1 MEVILLYLLL
11 GALAGVLAGLLG
23 VGGGLVIV
31 PALAWLFLSA
41 EMPSNIIMHLALGTS
56 LTTIAVTSV
65 SSAWAHHH
73 YGAVL
78 WPVFLRL
85 SPGIVIGAWLG
96 AAVADQLSSVVLQKI
111 FGFFELLV
119 AMQMGFGV
127 QAAPHRSLPGKFI
140 TGVAGM
146 VIGGVSAIVGIGGG
160 TLTVPFLHWCNVNIR
175 NAVATSAACGFPIAV
190 AGALGYI
197 VAGWNSEALPE
208 GASGYVYWP
217 AFASISIASLLF
229 APLGAK
235 LAHTI
240 PVALLK
246 RIFAVVLLVLGIKML
261 MYSALPAA

>member
-1 MEVILLYLLL
+1 MEVILYYLLL
-11 GALAGVLAGLLG
+11 GAIAGSLAGLLG

-31 PALAWLFLSA
+31 PVLAALFLSA
-41 EMPSNIIMHLALGTS
+41 DIPSAIIMHLALGTS
-56 LTTIAVTSV
+56 LATIAITSV
-65 SSAWAHHH
+65 SSAWAHHR

-96 AAVADQLSSVVLQKI
+96 AAAADQLPSAVLQKM
-111 FGFFELLV
+111 FGVFELLV
-119 AMQMGFGV
+119 AVQMGFSV
-127 QAAPHRSLPGKFI
+127 QAVAHRALPGKFI
-140 TGVAGM
+140 TGIAGM
-146 VIGGVSAIVGIGGG
+146 VIGSVSAIVGIGGG
-160 TLTVPFLHWCNVNIR
+160 TLTVPFLHWCNVNMR
-175 NAVATSAACGFPIAV
+175 KAVATSAACGFPIAV

-197 VAGWNSEALPE
+197 VAGWNNTALPD

-217 AFASISIASLLF
+217 AFAAISVASLLF

-246 RIFAVVLLVLGIKML
+246 RIFAVVLLGLGIKML
-261 MYSALPAA
+261 IG

>member
-1 MEVILLYLLL
+1 MEVILYYLLL
-11 GALAGVLAGLLG
+11 GAIAGSLAGLLG

-31 PALAWLFLSA
+31 PVLAALFLSA
-41 EMPSNIIMHLALGTS
+41 DMPSTIIMHLALGTS
-56 LTTIAVTSV
+56 LATIAITSV
-65 SSAWAHHH
+65 SSAWAHHR

-96 AAVADQLSSVVLQKI
+96 AAAADQLPSAVLQKM
-111 FGFFELLV
+111 FGVFELLV
-119 AMQMGFGV
+119 AVQMGFSV
-127 QAAPHRSLPGKFI
+127 QAAPYRSLPGKFI

-146 VIGGVSAIVGIGGG
+146 VIGSVSAIVGIGGG
-160 TLTVPFLHWCNVNIR
+160 TLTVPFLHWCNVNMR
-175 NAVATSAACGFPIAV
+175 KAVATSAACGFPIAV

-197 VAGWNSEALPE
+197 VAGWNNTALPD

-217 AFASISIASLLF
+217 AFAAISVASLLF

-246 RIFAVVLLVLGIKML
+246 RIFAVVLLGLGIKML
-261 MYSALPAA
+261 IG